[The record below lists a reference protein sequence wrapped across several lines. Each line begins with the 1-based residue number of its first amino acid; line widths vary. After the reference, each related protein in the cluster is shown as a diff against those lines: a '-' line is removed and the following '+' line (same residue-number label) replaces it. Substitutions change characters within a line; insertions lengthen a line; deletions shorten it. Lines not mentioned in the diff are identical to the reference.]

1 MTVRQ
6 WAARADGIVGNANVT
21 ICGES
26 YRDVGKGAKTVMNKR
41 KLLIVGLTCAVALVF
56 AVGVR
61 GDAAGEIRRLAEL
74 MPFGAQGKGWGP
86 LRSSGSTGTVVAD
99 IGAGDGKYAFAAV
112 ERVGATGK
120 VYATEIDAKKLAELK
135 GEVAKRKLGNVIVV
149 ESKEA
154 ETNLPAGCCD
164 AIFLRHV
171 YHHLTKPA
179 EFDASLVRSLKPG
192 GRLAIIDFPPR
203 AGLDPVEGVPS
214 NRGGHGIPQKI
225 VIEELTAAGLK
236 VEKIV
241 GDWPENDYCVL
252 FLKR

>member
-1 MTVRQ
+1 LLGKGASAAMRKKRLLLVGLA
-6 WAARADGIVGNANVT
+6 WAMAVVIAASALSAARAQ
-21 ICGES
+21 
-26 YRDVGKGAKTVMNKR
+26 GA
-41 KLLIVGLTCAVALVF
+41 
-56 AVGVR
+56 
-61 GDAAGEIRRLAEL
+61 AAGEIGRLAEL
-74 MPFGAQGKGWGP
+74 MGWKA

-112 ERVGATGK
+112 ERVGAAGR

-135 GEVAKRKLGNVIVV
+135 GEVARRKLGNVVVV

-192 GRLAIIDFPPR
+192 GRLAIIDFPAR

-225 VIEELTAAGLK
+225 VVEELTAAGLK

-252 FLKR
+252 FVKR

>member
-1 MTVRQ
+1 MLTSHF
-6 WAARADGIVGNANVT
+6 AGSHIGLP
-21 ICGES
+21 E
-26 YRDVGKGAKTVMNKR
+26 KGAITGMKKR
-41 KLLIVGLTCAVALVF
+41 KLLLVGLACAVAAVF

-61 GDAAGEIRRLAEL
+61 GEAVEEIARLAEL
-74 MPFGAQGKGWGP
+74 MGWRP
-86 LRSSGSTGTVVAD
+86 GTIVAD

-112 ERVGATGK
+112 GRVGATGK
-120 VYATEIDAKKLAELK
+120 VYATEIDSKKLAELK
-135 GEVAKRKLGNVIVV
+135 EEVARRKLANVIVA

-179 EFDASLVRSLKPG
+179 EFDRSLARSLKAG
-192 GRLAIIDFPPR
+192 GRLAIIDFAPR
-203 AGLDPVEGVPS
+203 AGLEPVEGVPS

-225 VIEELTAAGLK
+225 VIEELSAAGLQ

-241 GDWPENDYCVL
+241 NDWPEDSYCVL
-252 FLKR
+252 FVKR